1 MPEKTSF
8 EVTKHN
14 QRHPASDD
22 VFKARSQE
30 RGRGAAGGRHSH
42 ESGYAEAILPLLG
55 KPVFLRSLDVFQ
67 GMKQIVSSIV
77 IVLDESFRDEYQH
90 IMMQIDVYA
99 GQIRQRAPRLG
110 VQWPE

>member
-30 RGRGAAGGRHSH
+30 RGRGAACGRQGHSH
-42 ESGYAEAILPLLG
+42 ESGYAEAIPAFAG
-55 KPVFLRSLDVFQ
+55 KAGLSAQLRRVPGHEADRL
-67 GMKQIVSSIV
+67 
-77 IVLDESFRDEYQH
+77 EHRDC
-90 IMMQIDVYA
+90 
-99 GQIRQRAPRLG
+99 P
-110 VQWPE
+110 